1 MLMALRVH
9 RSSTVCIHLPKHRFW
24 LSYIKRGHML
34 NAQENTVA
42 IAILDFGSQFTHLI
56 SRRLRDAHIYCE
68 IFAPDIAVAD
78 LEARHIQGLILSG
91 GPSSVYDALVPPFNA
106 AVLSMNVPILGIC
119 YGYQLMTKLLGGDV
133 VPLPSKEFGGAE
145 IALKGHSLLF
155 TGLQDT
161 QTVWMSHGDSVAA
174 LPPGFSQIAL
184 TANCPYA
191 AAEHVSQRR
200 YGIQFHPEVAH
211 TRHGQAI
218 LVNFAVDICHCQT
231 NWDMGTY
238 LEASE
243 KRITQAVGE
252 RNVFL
257 LVSGGID
264 SVVVFLLL
272 NRVLGPARVK
282 GLFINTGLLRPGDTA
297 MVTELFANWGLENS
311 LIVDASAEF
320 LTALTNVSEP
330 EQKRMIIGQTFLTV
344 KDCLMAELG
353 LDAQHWV
360 LAQGTIYPDIITS
373 GGSRHADVIKT
384 HHNALPSLQQI
395 EVLEPLRS
403 LYKDEVRTLARELGL
418 PREFIWKHPFPGPG
432 IGVRIAGTLTAE
444 KIALYHRLDE
454 IVLRHLRAS
463 GWYETLWM
471 GFPILVD
478 MCESS
483 EPDFVFPSSAL
494 ESISETAHRHLVQA
508 VVPFDQ
514 LELSV
519 LPIRSVG
526 VKGDYRAYEH
536 PVELRVSSQGQR
548 CHIPHQIMQEISRE
562 IVNRTAALNRTLLTL
577 AWSTPPHTW
586 KRVAIL
592 RMLLSVDTLTADWA
606 RLEHTLLDT
615 MAAEIMALSEGVDAV
630 LFDMTQKPPSTMEW
644 E

>member
-1 MLMALRVH
+1 M
-9 RSSTVCIHLPKHRFW
+9 F
-24 LSYIKRGHML
+24 
-34 NAQENTVA
+34 NEQEHTVA

-68 IFAPDIAVAD
+68 IFAPDIAVED

-91 GPSSVYDALVPPFNA
+91 GPGSVYEAHVPPFNTA
-106 AVLSMNVPILGIC
+106 LLAMDVPILGIC
-119 YGYQLMTKLLGGDV
+119 YGYQLMVKLLGGTV
-133 VPLPSKEFGGAE
+133 VPLPAKEFGGAE
-145 IALKGHSLLF
+145 IEINGHSLLF
-155 TGLQDT
+155 KGLQSP

-174 LPPGFSQIAL
+174 LPPGFSPIAL
-184 TANCPYA
+184 TASCPHA
-191 AAEHVSQRR
+191 AAENIDQRR

-211 TRHGQAI
+211 TRYGQLI
-218 LVNFAVDICHCQT
+218 LVNFAVEICHCQA
-231 NWDMGTY
+231 NWTMGTY

-243 KRITQAVGE
+243 KRIRQAVGE

-297 MVTELFANWGLENS
+297 MVRQLFADWGLENS
-311 LIVDASAEF
+311 LVVDASAEF
-320 LTALTNVSEP
+320 LAALTDVSDP
-330 EQKRMIIGQTFLTV
+330 EQKRTIIGQTFLTV
-344 KDCLMAELG
+344 KDRQMAELG

-373 GGSRHADVIKT
+373 GGSTHADVIKT
-384 HHNALPSLQQI
+384 HHNALPSLTQM
-395 EVLEPLRS
+395 EVLEPLRY

-418 PREFIWKHPFPGPG
+418 PRDFIWKHPFPGPG

-444 KIALYHRLDE
+444 KIALYHKLDE
-454 IVLRHLRAS
+454 IVLRHLHAS

-478 MCESS
+478 MRESS
-483 EPDFVFPSSAL
+483 EPGFVFPRPSL
-494 ESISETAHRHLVQA
+494 DSIAATVHRHLAQA
-508 VVPFDQ
+508 AVPYDQ
-514 LELSV
+514 LNLSV

-536 PVELRVSSQGQR
+536 PVELRVEYCGQR
-548 CHIPHQIMQEISRE
+548 CQIPHQVTEGISRE
-562 IVNRTAALNRTLLTL
+562 IVNRTPSLNRTLLTL
-577 AWSTPPHTW
+577 AWSGEPQDW
-586 KRVAIL
+586 KRIAVL

-606 RLEHTLLDT
+606 RLEHALLNT
-615 MAAEIMALSEGVDAV
+615 MAAEIMALSPGVDAV
-630 LFDMTQKPPSTMEW
+630 LFDVTQKPPSTMEW

>member
-1 MLMALRVH
+1 M
-9 RSSTVCIHLPKHRFW
+9 S
-24 LSYIKRGHML
+24 
-34 NAQENTVA
+34 NEQENMVA

-68 IFAPDIAVAD
+68 IFAPDIAVED
-78 LEARHIQGLILSG
+78 LHARHVQGLILSG
-91 GPSSVYDALVPPFNA
+91 GPGSVYDAHVPPFNA
-106 AVLSMNVPILGIC
+106 AILDMDVPILGIC
-119 YGYQLMTKLLGGDV
+119 YGYQLLAKRAGGTV
-133 VPLPSKEFGGAE
+133 VPLPTKEFGGAE
-145 IALKGHSLLF
+145 IELVGHSLLF
-155 TGLQDT
+155 KGLQDT
-161 QTVWMSHGDSVAA
+161 QTVWMSHGDAVAA
-174 LPPGFSQIAL
+174 LPPGFSQIAS
-184 TANCPYA
+184 TASCPNA
-191 AAEHVSQRR
+191 AAEHPGQKR

-211 TRHGQAI
+211 TRPGRVI
-218 LVNFAVDICHCQT
+218 LQNFAVEICHCQPDWT
-231 NWDMGTY
+231 MGTY
-238 LEASE
+238 LERSE
-243 KRITQAVGE
+243 ARISQAVGN

-297 MVTELFANWGLENS
+297 MVTRLFADWGLENS
-311 LIVDASAEF
+311 LLVDASTEF
-320 LTALTNVSEP
+320 LSALTGVSDP

-344 KDCLMAELG
+344 KDRQMAELG
-353 LDAQHWV
+353 LDAEHWV

-373 GGSRHADVIKT
+373 GGSTHADVIKT
-384 HHNALPSLQQI
+384 HHNALPSLQHI
-395 EVLEPLRS
+395 EVLEPLRY
-403 LYKDEVRTLARELGL
+403 LYKDEVRALAAELGL

-454 IVLRHLRAS
+454 IVLRHLHTS

-478 MCESS
+478 MRESCE
-483 EPDFVFPSSAL
+483 PGFVFPAPSL
-494 ESISETAHRHLVQA
+494 DSIVATARRHCTQA
-508 VVPFDQ
+508 AVLSDR
-514 LELSV
+514 LDLSV

-536 PVELRVSSQGQR
+536 PVELRVTYRGQR
-548 CHIPHQIMQEISRE
+548 CQIPHQVTEALSRE
-562 IVNRTAALNRTLLTL
+562 IVNRTPALNRTLLTL
-577 AWSTPPHTW
+577 ACSGEPPTW
-586 KRVAIL
+586 KRIAIL

-606 RLEHTLLDT
+606 RLEHALLDT
-615 MAAEIMALSEGVDAV
+615 MAAEIMALHEGVDAV
-630 LFDMTQKPPSTMEW
+630 LFDVTQKPPSTMEW